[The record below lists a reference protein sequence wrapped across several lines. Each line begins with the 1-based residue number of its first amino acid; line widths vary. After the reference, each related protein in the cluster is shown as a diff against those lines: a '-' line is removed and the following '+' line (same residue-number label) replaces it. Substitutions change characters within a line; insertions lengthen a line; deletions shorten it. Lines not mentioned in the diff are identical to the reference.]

1 MPRSRSNSRRHSR
14 HSSHRHSNYRE
25 SKYHRRHHRN
35 RSRSRDYEKNGKIS
49 ENFNYYSKGHS
60 RHSHSRSYHR
70 RRDSEEKKQNKENLI
85 KKITEESKKE
95 ISLDKKLI
103 DEDFLSKDNKEEEE
117 INISNKNIEVNNNN
131 YPSLQNVQKEESN
144 EIDPLDA
151 FFQNIEKDAIIQE
164 DQKDDDME
172 ITQEEL
178 FKDYI
183 NQNNSNNE
191 NSNIEEKIETK
202 SNEENDNYH
211 KKFIEEITNKII
223 KPEEINLNGDA
234 IYNED
239 INEYI
244 RKNDYMLDSIE
255 NDWRRIK
262 LSREKTKELIPI
274 DHTKIDYE
282 PFKKNLY
289 LESPE
294 ISKLTENEVEE
305 IRRKNGDI
313 KVRGKKIPKPI
324 LNWYNCGLNDTI
336 TKILEMRNIIDPFPI
351 QMQTIPIIMSGNDC
365 IGIAETGSGK
375 TLAYILPMLRHILAQ
390 RKLNENEGPI
400 ALILVPTRELAC
412 QIYEEISIFTKYLKI
427 NVSCIYG
434 GSAMGNQIN
443 ELRRGVE
450 IAVATPGRFIE
461 ILSLSKGKIFNLQ
474 RVRKNIFFNYIIFF
488 FQNNFLKKNIIF
500 FKIGNLCCS

>member
-1 MPRSRSNSRRHSR
+1 MPRSRSNSRRTSKYSH
-14 HSSHRHSNYRE
+14 HRHSNYRD
-25 SKYHRRHHRN
+25 SKYHHRHKRE
-35 RSRSRDYEKNGKIS
+35 RSRDYDKNGNIS
-49 ENFNYYSKGHS
+49 ENFNYYTKGYS
-60 RHSHSRSYHR
+60 RHSHSRSHRR
-70 RRDSEEKKQNKENLI
+70 RRDSEEKKHNKENLI

-95 ISLDKKLI
+95 ITSEKKLI
-103 DEDFLSKDNKEEEE
+103 DEDFLSKDNKEEE
-117 INISNKNIEVNNNN
+117 INEQTKNLEVNNNN
-131 YPSLQNVQKEESN
+131 NPSLQNIQTKDSN
-144 EIDPLDA
+144 VIDPLDA
-151 FFQNIEKDAIIQE
+151 FFENIEKEAVIQE

-178 FKDYI
+178 FKDYC
-183 NQNNSNNE
+183 NQDKENE
-191 NSNIEEKIETK
+191 NSNIKDENIENK

-211 KKFIEEITNKII
+211 KIFMETIRNNII
-223 KPEEINLNGDA
+223 KPELNKINSNGDV

-239 INEYI
+239 INEYVS
-244 RKNDYMLDSIE
+244 KNDFILNSIE
-255 NDWRRIK
+255 DDWKRLK
-262 LSREKTKELIPI
+262 MSREKIKELKPI
-274 DHTKIDYE
+274 DHSKIQYE

-294 ISKLTENEVEE
+294 ISKLTDLEIEE
-305 IRRKNGDI
+305 IRRKNGEI

-336 TKILEMRNIIDPFPI
+336 TKILEMREIKNPFPI
-351 QMQTIPIIMSGNDC
+351 QMQTIPIIMSGYDC

-390 RKLNENEGPI
+390 RKLNEGEGPI

-474 RVRKNIFFNYIIFF
+474 RVSFIFFLFFFF
-488 FQNNFLKKNIIF
+488 FQKLKK
-500 FKIGNLCCS
+500 

>member
-1 MPRSRSNSRRHSR
+1 
-14 HSSHRHSNYRE
+14 
-25 SKYHRRHHRN
+25 
-35 RSRSRDYEKNGKIS
+35 
-49 ENFNYYSKGHS
+49 
-60 RHSHSRSYHR
+60 
-70 RRDSEEKKQNKENLI
+70 
-85 KKITEESKKE
+85 
-95 ISLDKKLI
+95 
-103 DEDFLSKDNKEEEE
+103 
-117 INISNKNIEVNNNN
+117 
-131 YPSLQNVQKEESN
+131 
-144 EIDPLDA
+144 
-151 FFQNIEKDAIIQE
+151 
-164 DQKDDDME
+164 ME

-178 FKDYI
+178 FKDYC
-183 NQNNSNNE
+183 NQDKENE
-191 NSNIEEKIETK
+191 NSNLKDENIENK

-211 KKFIEEITNKII
+211 KIFMETIRNNII
-223 KPEEINLNGDA
+223 KPELNKINSNGDV

-239 INEYI
+239 INEYVS
-244 RKNDYMLDSIE
+244 KNDFILNSIE
-255 NDWRRIK
+255 DDWKRLKI
-262 LSREKTKELIPI
+262 SREKIKELKPI
-274 DHTKIDYE
+274 DHSKIQYE

-294 ISKLTENEVEE
+294 ISKLTDLEIEE
-305 IRRKNGDI
+305 IRRKNGEI

-336 TKILEMRNIIDPFPI
+336 TKILEMREIKNPFPI
-351 QMQTIPIIMSGNDC
+351 QMQTIPIIMSGSDC

-390 RKLNENEGPI
+390 RKLNEGEGPI

-474 RVRKNIFFNYIIFF
+474 RVSFFYLFF
-488 FQNNFLKKNIIF
+488 FF
-500 FKIGNLCCS
+500 FKN